1 MTENNSIHSESAA
14 FNQAAQTQVEDK
26 NLTNWQTVKK
36 YPFAVYCCFV
46 VIWMFILCS
55 FENQAGGIVVS
66 IPEFRKNFGHPYTT
80 STGET
85 SYVIEAS
92 WQSAFSGVPIAAG
105 IIGQNV
111 GSLLADRV
119 GKKWLLFAHV
129 LFSVAFVGLE
139 FAATN
144 VQMFLAGKT
153 LNGYCVSLI
162 QAVGV
167 TYVAEIA
174 PLRLR
179 GLIVSICNVSF
190 SIGPLICFIINYSIS
205 ERSTSW
211 AYKAVFASQWGF
223 AAVTLPLVIFLPESP
238 WFYAL
243 KGRVD
248 KTEECYRKLLRDP
261 VAAHEQAI
269 VAHVTVQQNAEL
281 ERSSSYID
289 CFRGRDLWRTIISVV
304 PMVIQPMSGVYFTI
318 NYTTYF
324 FELAGYDTPSS
335 FRLTVG
341 SQCLSIGGNIAAW
354 FVVDRFGRRANL
366 LWGIVLI
373 SVTDFIIGGA
383 GCSSNPKAVTT
394 TVAFMVL
401 YGFCYNLGVGAVAYP
416 IASENAR
423 SSLRNKT
430 VALSFSISGAVG
442 MMWSFVLPY
451 IFNPD
456 QANLGPKT
464 MFIFAGIST
473 LFTIYVYYF
482 QTETANRSFE
492 EIDEMYNNK
501 VPFRKFKGYQTE
513 ISKVGN
519 EQIDVGRDE
528 KAQEAQHLETVET
541 ADSD

>member
-1 MTENNSIHSESAA
+1 MTTDLVHSENVAL
-14 FNQAAQTQVEDK
+14 NQAAQTQVED
-26 NLTNWQTVKK
+26 NTLTNWQTIKK
-36 YPFAVYCCFV
+36 YPYAVYCCFV
-46 VIWMFILCS
+46 VIWMFVLCS

-80 STGET
+80 STGEIG
-85 SYVIEAS
+85 YVIEAS

-105 IIGQNV
+105 IVGQNV
-111 GSLLADRV
+111 GSFLADRV
-119 GKKWLLFAHV
+119 GKKWTLFAHV
-129 LFSVAFVGLE
+129 LLSVAFIALE

-153 LNGYCVSLI
+153 LNGYCVCLI

-167 TYVAEIA
+167 TYVSEIA

-179 GLIVSICNVSF
+179 GLVVSICNVSF
-190 SIGPLICFIINYSIS
+190 CIGPLVCFIINYSIS
-205 ERSTSW
+205 HKESPW

-223 AAVTLPLVIFLPESP
+223 AAVTLPLLFFLPESP
-238 WFYAL
+238 WFYVL
-243 KGRVD
+243 KGRID
-248 KTEECYRKLLRDP
+248 KAEQCYRKLLKDP
-261 VAAHEQAI
+261 VAAHEQAT
-269 VAHVTVQQNAEL
+269 VAHVTVQQNAEF

-289 CFRGRDLWRTIISVV
+289 CFKGRDKWRTLISAVPLII
-304 PMVIQPMSGVYFTI
+304 QNMSGVYFTS

-324 FELAGYDTPSS
+324 FELAGYDTASS

-341 SQCLSIGGNIAAW
+341 AQCLSIGGNIAAW

-366 LWGIVLI
+366 LWGTMLI

-383 GCSSNPKAVTT
+383 GCSRNPKAVTT

-430 VALSFSISGAVG
+430 VSLSFSFHSMIG

-456 QANLGPKT
+456 KANLGAKT
-464 MFIFAGIST
+464 MFIFASISA
-473 LFTIYVYYF
+473 LLTIYVYFF
-482 QTETANRSFE
+482 QTETAHRSFE
-492 EIDEMYNNK
+492 EIDEMYDKK
-501 VPFRKFKGYQTE
+501 VPFRKFQDYETE
-513 ISKVGN
+513 VSKIGHD
-519 EQIDVGRDE
+519 QIDGGRDE
-528 KAQEAQHLETVET
+528 KALESEHLETVDTGE
-541 ADSD
+541 SD